1 MKKYAYYLPQFHEIP
16 ENNKWWGE
24 GFTEWVNVK
33 KARPLIKNH
42 NQPKKPLNNN
52 YYELN
57 EDTLRWQ
64 ADLAMKYHIDGMIFY
79 HYYFCGK
86 KLLEKPAEILLKNK
100 DIPMNFFFCWAN
112 HSWYRSWEG
121 TKELLMEQ
129 TYGDVNDWEK
139 HFQYL
144 LPFFQDYRYQKKDN
158 KPLFMLFQSSF
169 KQNNNIAKYFDKRCR
184 DYGFDGIQIIE
195 SIQNYDTTSCNID
208 NSILHTREPNC
219 SSMRY
224 KFSKRNIL
232 FRIRNKILKILNKY
246 TYLKYIEQ
254 YDGDILLK
262 IAADNY
268 RQNIIPGLFFEWDNT
283 PRHGYRGYLI
293 SSISKEAFFIY
304 MDTIKDSEF
313 VFINAWNEWC
323 EGMMLEPTSDKKYL
337 YLEWL
342 KEWTENNENRT
353 YGSRI

>member
-169 KQNNNIAKYFDKRCR
+169 KQNKNIAKYFDKRCR

-195 SIQNYDTTSCNID
+195 SIQNYDTTSSNID

-268 RQNIIPGLFFEWDNT
+268 KQNIIPGLFFEWDNT

-293 SSISKEAFFIY
+293 SSISKKAFFIY
-304 MDTIKDSEF
+304 MNTIEDSEF